1 VAKSWRENKRF
12 CEYLLRMN
20 YADKDAKGIAPKLST
35 GLVAYIWEAWQ
46 ASAGVKIQGWQ
57 YGD

>member
-1 VAKSWRENKRF
+1 
-12 CEYLLRMN
+12 MN

-35 GLVAYIWEAWQ
+35 GLVSYIWEAWQ